1 MMWVELLLL
10 AALSLSTLSNCEVLY
25 VMTAP
30 NPLRVGCRE
39 RVFVEAKDY
48 KKGALDVKIKVL
60 TFPAQ
65 KILLTE
71 SVTLN
76 SKNKFQALKEIEIKV
91 EPGYFDEDSMLSQY
105 VYLKAEFGNDKASL
119 EKVVLVSFQNGYIF
133 IQTDKTIY
141 TPESKVNYRI
151 FALKPDLQ
159 PFTDTIYVD
168 IMTPD
173 GITLM
178 HQPYKPSNGI
188 QSATYQIP
196 EISSL
201 GNWKIVAKLKDAPL
215 QNFTTYFEVKEYV
228 LPSFEVKLTL
238 SQSFFYIDDEQ
249 LTVTVEARYLFEE
262 PVTGIAFVVF
272 GVIQENERTSFPG
285 SLQRVELKSQG
296 TAKAVLKIEHIK
308 ETIPDIY
315 TLLMKSLYVS
325 VNVLTDTGSEMVK
338 AEKMGIYIVKSPYTL
353 HFKKT
358 PLYFKPGMPY
368 DISVYAT
375 NPDDSPAKGIVVTA
389 SHKEHIEHGTT
400 QDNGIAKMTINTDAS
415 DDKLLITVETKVDK
429 LGQGRQGTQKMTAM
443 PYKTKNKS
451 GNYIHINIHY
461 AEVKIGD
468 LMKALINL
476 GSSPAVFTN
485 DIIEI
490 TYLILSKGQIIHFK
504 KLEWKKGQGL
514 LAVDMDVTKNMVPSI
529 RVVAYYHVGTEEVVS
544 DSVWVDVLD
553 TCMGK
558 LTLDAVRLS
567 GSYAPQQKITLSLSG
582 DSGATVGLVAVDKG
596 VYALNNKNRL
606 TQTQIW
612 DKVEKYDTGCTAGS
626 GEDSMGVF
634 HDAGLVFTSN
644 TAGGTRQRTVST
656 CPLNSRRRR
665 AVTIKKVITILASRY
680 TGLNRQCCM
689 DGMRKNILDY
699 TCQRR
704 SQYVIDGPECV
715 KAFLECC
722 REMATKHEE
731 AKFDQ
736 LILAR
741 SEESVEKEGEDEDF
755 NDIGSRTVFPE
766 SWLWK
771 EVTLPDCPTAK
782 NCDTLK
788 EDIYL
793 PDSIT
798 SWQITAISLSKTH
811 GICVADPLSLIV
823 RKNFFIDL
831 KLPYSAVR
839 NEQLEI
845 KAILHNYLSESIK
858 VRVELKETPHICSS
872 ASKKGRDR
880 VTVEMDSMS
889 TRSVPFVIIP
899 MMLGRHSIEV
909 KALVPDSGYQDG
921 VKKDLLVVAEGVLTK
936 LLDTNVEL
944 DPAKHGGVDIVH
956 VRSGNLAD
964 QVPNTPASRD
974 IRLTGE
980 HLARTI
986 EAALSGSPLGDLL
999 RQPGGCGEQNMMGMT
1014 MPVIATHYLDN
1025 TKQWDQVGLERRRE
1039 AISFIQSGYDRQI
1052 GFRKDSGSFAIY
1064 PDYDSGTW
1072 LTAYVVKVF
1081 AMASPFIEV
1090 KSEVLCKAVKWL
1102 FRERQKTY
1110 GVFEE
1115 FAGIISSSMMGD
1127 VLGNDKDDTLT
1138 AFVLIAMQ
1146 EANPGLLASMN
1157 KAKEFLKYRNP
1168 SLTNPYSVAL
1178 TSLALAN
1185 EGELNKDILFRHSS
1199 TDRTHWP
1206 VKGNPLLTLEATAYA
1221 LLALVKANA
1230 LEDAGPIVKWLNS
1243 QQFKGGYGSSTQAT
1257 IMVFQAVAEYM
1268 TKAGRKQDI
1277 DLNVDINISGRKD
1290 AIGLSITQSN
1300 SFLTRSNKVSL
1311 DKSFNV
1317 TARGKGQGKLSV
1329 STTPIYVSD
1338 GECVSF
1344 TLPSRTL
1351 IPLDCMKA
1359 SKQHYRRSS
1368 HFSLFSYFCLQLS
1381 TGRERYIQKFEMDK
1395 KLSERGSLIIYLEKV
1410 SNDRADTVAFRIHKV
1425 QDVGL
1430 LQPVGVTVYEYYDPG
1445 NRCVKFYHPLK
1456 QGGTLNQLCNKDVC
1470 RCAEENC
1477 SFQRKNGD
1485 KSTNVKLFDQACK
1498 PGMDYGKNVISFNNL
1513 NYIFSLGTDP
1523 VLDKG
1528 QRMFLSHPSCREAL
1542 NFSVGQTYLLIG
1554 EGADCICFC
1563 RFEYVLGERTWIEY
1577 YPAESECSAPRSPYR
1592 DRCLE
1597 IEDFIFQMEKIGCEV

>member
-858 VRVELKETPHICSS
+858 
-872 ASKKGRDR
+872 
-880 VTVEMDSMS
+880 
-889 TRSVPFVIIP
+889 
-899 MMLGRHSIEV
+899 
-909 KALVPDSGYQDG
+909 
-921 VKKDLLVVAEGVLTK
+921 AEGVLTK

-1146 EANPGLLASMN
+1146 EANPVCDNNEYDTTGLLASMN

-1329 STTPIYVSD
+1329 ITLYYAMPKEENQECKNFELDVKLIKLDSVSYTRAKETYKLHINVTFKAD
-1338 GECVSF
+1338 RVA
-1344 TLPSRTL
+1344 TMT
-1351 IPLDCMKA
+1351 ILDIGLLTGFIFDFDDLK
-1359 SKQHYRRSS
+1359 
-1368 HFSLFSYFCLQLS
+1368 QLS

-1498 PGMDYGKNVISFNNL
+1498 PGMDYVFKATLLKADLKTFADTYHMEVNIL
-1513 NYIFSLGTDP
+1513 KRGTDP

-1554 EGADCICFC
+1554 EGADVINTGKT
-1563 RFEYVLGERTWIEY
+1563 FEYVLGERTWIEY

>member
-1 MMWVELLLL
+1 MNEHCATVPSSNRICCLC
-10 AALSLSTLSNCEVLY
+10 SLYPCRY

-76 SKNKFQALKEIEIKV
+76 SKNKFQALKEIEV

-141 TPESKVNYRI
+141 TPESK
-151 FALKPDLQ
+151 
-159 PFTDTIYVD
+159 
-168 IMTPD
+168 
-173 GITLM
+173 
-178 HQPYKPSNGI
+178 
-188 QSATYQIP
+188 

-285 SLQRVELKSQG
+285 SLQRVEVC
-296 TAKAVLKIEHIK
+296 AVLKIEHIK

-415 DDKLLITVETKVDK
+415 DDKLLITAIDK

-476 GSSPAVFTN
+476 GSSPL
-485 DIIEI
+485 E
-490 TYLILSKGQIIHFK
+490 TYIDRSICSQILSKGQIIHFK

-741 SEESVEKEGEDEDF
+741 SEDEDF

-921 VKKDLLVVAEGVLTK
+921 VKKDLLVVVRQTLSLHIVTDDTEGVLFQLFGFT
-936 LLDTNVEL
+936 VC
-944 DPAKHGGVDIVH
+944 IVFDCT
-956 VRSGNLAD
+956 LC
-964 QVPNTPASRD
+964 
-974 IRLTGE
+974 IFLGE

-1146 EANPGLLASMN
+1146 EANPVSSMN

-1300 SFLTRSNKVSL
+1300 SFLTRSNKVSTFAL
-1311 DKSFNV
+1311 TYYQISNV
-1317 TARGKGQGKLSV
+1317 ITLYYAMPKEENQEL
-1329 STTPIYVSD
+1329 YVSD

-1470 RCAEENC
+1470 RCAEGTTP
-1477 SFQRKNGD
+1477 QWPNGYPQTIC
-1485 KSTNVKLFDQACK
+1485 KHKRTVLFSYEQVLR
-1498 PGMDYGKNVISFNNL
+1498 NVISFNNL

-1554 EGADCICFC
+1554 EVFHY
-1563 RFEYVLGERTWIEY
+1563 FHKYVLGERTWIEY

>member
-1 MMWVELLLL
+1 MCYINKIALPCLALPCLGWLLLCASSNRICCL
-10 AALSLSTLSNCEVLY
+10 CSLYPCRY

-76 SKNKFQALKEIEIKV
+76 SKNKFQALKEIEV

-141 TPESKVNYRI
+141 TPESK
-151 FALKPDLQ
+151 
-159 PFTDTIYVD
+159 
-168 IMTPD
+168 
-173 GITLM
+173 
-178 HQPYKPSNGI
+178 
-188 QSATYQIP
+188 

-285 SLQRVELKSQG
+285 SLQRLKSQG

-400 QDNGIAKMTINTDAS
+400 QDNGIAKMTINTDAI
-415 DDKLLITVETKVDK
+415 LICM
-429 LGQGRQGTQKMTAM
+429 QGTQKMTAM

-644 TAGGTRQRTVST
+644 TAGGTRQRTGMQRQHKKLL
-656 CPLNSRRRR
+656 PKKNSK
-665 AVTIKKVITILASRY
+665 TITIQHCVTLYLIANRY

-741 SEESVEKEGEDEDF
+741 SEDEDF

-921 VKKDLLVVAEGVLTK
+921 VKKDLLVVVRQTLASCLTY
-936 LLDTNVEL
+936 LHL
-944 DPAKHGGVDIVH
+944 I
-956 VRSGNLAD
+956 GNSLKMIWD
-964 QVPNTPASRD
+964 SWVPNTPASRD

-1146 EANPGLLASMN
+1146 EANPVLTSAFLQGLLASMN

-1290 AIGLSITQSN
+1290 LWKFVREDI
-1300 SFLTRSNKVSL
+1300 SL
-1311 DKSFNV
+1311 IKWKLNEY
-1317 TARGKGQGKLSV
+1317 QKLSN
-1329 STTPIYVSD
+1329 TCLPNQELYVSD

-1470 RCAEENC
+1470 RCAEGTTP
-1477 SFQRKNGD
+1477 QWPNGYPQ
-1485 KSTNVKLFDQACK
+1485 T
-1498 PGMDYGKNVISFNNL
+1498 VIEL
-1513 NYIFSLGTDP
+1513 EYYILISLI
-1523 VLDKG
+1523 L
-1528 QRMFLSHPSCREAL
+1528 
-1542 NFSVGQTYLLIG
+1542 
-1554 EGADCICFC
+1554 
-1563 RFEYVLGERTWIEY
+1563 FEYVLGERTWIEY

>member
-1 MMWVELLLL
+1 HTTPLNTACQLK
-10 AALSLSTLSNCEVLY
+10 Y

-558 LTLDAVRLS
+558 VRMLPYCVKS
-567 GSYAPQQKITLSLSG
+567 
-582 DSGATVGLVAVDKG
+582 V
-596 VYALNNKNRL
+596 
-606 TQTQIW
+606 IW

-644 TAGGTRQRTVST
+644 TAGGTRQRTGISLCHPT
-656 CPLNSRRRR
+656 NNILLSF
-665 AVTIKKVITILASRY
+665 LASRY

-741 SEESVEKEGEDEDF
+741 SEDEDF

-782 NCDTLK
+782 NCVKQTY
-788 EDIYL
+788 DIYL

-944 DPAKHGGVDIVH
+944 DPAKHGEFMVLFGFTVCIVFDCT
-956 VRSGNLAD
+956 LC
-964 QVPNTPASRD
+964 
-974 IRLTGE
+974 IFLGE

-1146 EANPGLLASMN
+1146 EANPVSSMN

-1329 STTPIYVSD
+1329 STTP
-1338 GECVSF
+1338 SF
-1344 TLPSRTL
+1344 LHIKFKADRVATMT
-1351 IPLDCMKA
+1351 ILDIGLLTGFIFDFDDLK
-1359 SKQHYRRSS
+1359 
-1368 HFSLFSYFCLQLS
+1368 QLS

-1554 EGADCICFC
+1554 EGADVINTGKT
-1563 RFEYVLGERTWIEY
+1563 FEYVLGERTWIEY